1 MSEFIQSQTSSPVS
15 SQTDSAKKTFL
26 IRTYSHL
33 MLCVAIFGACL
44 FFMVTNKVI
53 MSAIIGIYT
62 LPFASFIILAGI
74 IGLSFLT
81 TFLVSSASKPVQYM
95 GLVLYPVMQAFL
107 FVPMILSFLGKGAE
121 SSLINASWL
130 TVVVFA
136 VLSLVVFVTKP
147 DLGFLGKFIMF
158 ASIGSFVC
166 IVLSFVVPGFV
177 LGTWFTIAMIALAA
191 GYILYET
198 SEIMNTNDTENYV
211 GAGLALFAS
220 VAMLFFYIL
229 RFFNS
234 RN

>member
-1 MSEFIQSQTSSPVS
+1 MSEFTQTQAGSPVS

-33 MLCVAIFGACL
+33 MLCVAIFAACL
-44 FFMVTNKVI
+44 YFMVTSKVVL
-53 MSAIIGIYT
+53 SAIIGIYSI
-62 LPFASFIILAGI
+62 PFAPFIILAGI
-74 IGLSFLT
+74 IGLSFAT
-81 TFLVSSASKPVQYM
+81 TFLVNSASKPLQYA
-95 GLVLYPVMQAFL
+95 GLVLYPIMEAFL
-107 FVPMILSFLGKGAE
+107 FVPMILSFLGKGAIA
-121 SSLINASWL
+121 SLVNASWL
-130 TVVVFA
+130 TVVVFGI
-136 VLSLVVFVTKP
+136 LSAVVFVTKP
-147 DLGFLGKFIMF
+147 DLGFLSKFLMF
-158 ASIGSFVC
+158 ASIGSIVC
-166 IVLSFVVPGFV
+166 IVLALIFGFT
-177 LGTWFTIAMIALAA
+177 LGTWFTVAMIALAA